1 MDLPT
6 FPRSDPLIVLLNEID
21 SLLAQT
27 RSMELHVQRAQALA
41 GDKIARLQE
50 EYQRD
55 VAALRA
61 ALAASEEALAAQKN
75 ALGGEY
81 DLRQRIAS
89 LEEQLGAEHGAA
101 ENTQNELAETRGL
114 VSSGDER
121 LRAALDRAT
130 AFEQRMAELEAAN
143 NELATEIGRRDD
155 TRRWHEDEIEALRHQ
170 VAAQERTLIGRRE
183 AVTAVELALHDKL
196 QTIHQELANSR
207 RQIEERDRAIERIE
221 DAREALRRDY
231 ENEKAARLSAKDQ
244 DKERLAAKIAEL
256 QMQLAE
262 TQLLAERRGA
272 EIADLKAAAGQLSE
286 ERARQQAG
294 ARAANAEQIENLE
307 ETGAAQRRDA
317 RNAFHEIHREE
328 HIAMKTEDH
337 EAPKSA
343 DEIADQAAQ
352 SGPAPVL
359 SDEIA
364 RLRQEAQERNQ
375 ILQDRNDELV
385 RVKAQ
390 LDQLHER
397 LAQLEAPPS
406 SREENSLEAEA
417 ERMRTE
423 FQAQL
428 ALLQAELSQKE
439 WAAEELQAKA
449 RGLEQSL
456 RQEIDA
462 LRRALG
468 SKESSEPRAAREFV
482 FDAPRPNHRE
492 DDAFAFDVG
501 AEAAAPPRGSFASQ
515 RRWQTGFG
523 WKRRWRS

>member
-6 FPRSDPLIVLLNEID
+6 FPRSDPLIVLLNEIE

-27 RSMELHVQRAQALA
+27 RSMELHVQRAQALT

-61 ALAASEEALAAQKN
+61 ALAASEEALAAQKKTL
-75 ALGGEY
+75 AVEH
-81 DLRQRIAS
+81 DLRQRIES
-89 LEEQLGAEHGAA
+89 LEEQLRAERGAD
-101 ENTQNELAETRGL
+101 ENTRKELEEKRVL

-143 NELATEIGRRDD
+143 NELAAEARRRDD
-155 TRRWHEDEIEALRHQ
+155 ARRWHEDEIEALRHQ

-183 AVTAVELALHDKL
+183 AVTAVELALHAKL

-207 RQIEERDRAIERIE
+207 REIEERDRAIESIE

-231 ENEKAARLSAKDQ
+231 EKESAAWLSAKDH
-244 DKERLAAKIAEL
+244 DEERLETKIAEL

-262 TQLLAERRGA
+262 KQLLAERRGA
-272 EIADLKAAAGQLSE
+272 EIADLKAAAGRLSE
-286 ERARQQAG
+286 ERARQQAS
-294 ARAANAEQIENLE
+294 AREANAEQIENLE
-307 ETGAAQRRDA
+307 ETGAAQQRDA
-317 RNAFHEIHREE
+317 RIAFHEIHREE
-328 HIAMKTEDH
+328 HIAMTTEDH
-337 EAPKSA
+337 EAPRSA
-343 DEIADQAAQ
+343 GEVAEQAAQ

-397 LAQLEAPPS
+397 LAQLEAPPP
-406 SREENSLEAEA
+406 REENSFDVEG

-468 SKESSEPRAAREFV
+468 SKETSEPCAAREFV
-482 FDAPRPNHRE
+482 FDAPRSNHRE
-492 DDAFAFDVG
+492 DDVFAFDGG
-501 AEAAAPPRGSFASQ
+501 AEGAVPPPGSFASQ
-515 RRWQTGFG
+515 RRWHTGFG

>member
-6 FPRSDPLIVLLNEID
+6 FPRSDPLIVLLNEIE

-27 RSMELHVQRAQALA
+27 RSMELHVQRAQALT

-55 VAALRA
+55 VAGLRA
-61 ALAASEEALAAQKN
+61 ALAASEEALAAQKK
-75 ALGGEY
+75 ALAGEH
-81 DLRQRIAS
+81 DLRQRIES
-89 LEEQLGAEHGAA
+89 LEEQLRAERGAA
-101 ENTQNELAETRGL
+101 ENTQKELEERRVL

-143 NELATEIGRRDD
+143 NELAAEVRRRDD
-155 TRRWHEDEIEALRHQ
+155 ARHWHEDEIEALRHQ

-183 AVTAVELALHDKL
+183 AVTAVELALHAKL

-207 RQIEERDRAIERIE
+207 REIEERDRAIESIE
-221 DAREALRRDY
+221 DAREALRCDY
-231 ENEKAARLSAKDQ
+231 EKESDARLSAKDQ
-244 DKERLAAKIAEL
+244 DEERLETKIAEL

-262 TQLLAERRGA
+262 KQLLAECRGA
-272 EIADLKAAAGQLSE
+272 EIADLKAAADRLSE
-286 ERARQQAG
+286 ESARQQASAG
-294 ARAANAEQIENLE
+294 EANAEQIENLE
-307 ETGAAQRRDA
+307 ESGAAQQRDA
-317 RNAFHEIHREE
+317 RTAFHGIPREE
-328 HIAMKTEDH
+328 HTAMKTEDH

-343 DEIADQAAQ
+343 GEVAEQAAQ
-352 SGPAPVL
+352 SGSAPVL

-397 LAQLEAPPS
+397 LAQLEAPPP
-406 SREENSLEAEA
+406 SREENSVEAEA

-439 WAAEELQAKA
+439 WATEELQAKA

-468 SKESSEPRAAREFV
+468 SKETSEPRAAREFV
-482 FDAPRPNHRE
+482 FDAPRSNHRE
-492 DDAFAFDVG
+492 DDVFAFDGGEG
-501 AEAAAPPRGSFASQ
+501 AVPPPGSFASQ
-515 RRWQTGFG
+515 RRWHTGFG

>member
-6 FPRSDPLIVLLNEID
+6 FPRSDPLIVLLNEIE

-27 RSMELHVQRAQALA
+27 RSMELHVQRAQALS

-61 ALAASEEALAAQKN
+61 ALAASEEALAAQKK
-75 ALGGEY
+75 ALAGEH
-81 DLRQRIAS
+81 DLRRRIES
-89 LEEQLGAEHGAA
+89 LEEQLRSERGAP
-101 ENTQNELAETRGL
+101 ENTQKELEEKHVL

-121 LRAALDRAT
+121 LRAALDRAK
-130 AFEQRMAELEAAN
+130 AFEQRIAELEAAN
-143 NELATEIGRRDD
+143 NELAAEARRQDD
-155 TRRWHEDEIEALRHQ
+155 ARLWREDEIEALRHQ

-183 AVTAVELALHDKL
+183 AVTAVELALHAKL

-207 RQIEERDRAIERIE
+207 REIAERDRAIESIE
-221 DAREALRRDY
+221 NAREALRRDY
-231 ENEKAARLSAKDQ
+231 EKESAVRLSAKDH
-244 DKERLAAKIAEL
+244 DKERLETKIAEL

-262 TQLLAERRGA
+262 KQLLAERRGA
-272 EIADLKAAAGQLSE
+272 EIADLKTAARRLSE
-286 ERARQQAG
+286 ERARQQASE
-294 ARAANAEQIENLE
+294 REANAEQIENLE
-307 ETGAAQRRDA
+307 EAGATQRGDA
-317 RNAFHEIHREE
+317 RTAFHEIHREE

-343 DEIADQAAQ
+343 GEGAEQAAQ
-352 SGPAPVL
+352 SAPAPVS

-385 RVKAQ
+385 LVKAQ

-406 SREENSLEAEA
+406 SREENSFEAEA

-439 WAAEELQAKA
+439 WATEELQAKA

-468 SKESSEPRAAREFV
+468 SKETSEPRAAREFV
-482 FDAPRPNHRE
+482 FNAPQSNHRE
-492 DDAFAFDVG
+492 DDVFAFDGGTEG
-501 AEAAAPPRGSFASQ
+501 AVPPPGSFASQ
-515 RRWQTGFG
+515 RRWHTGFG